1 MGQSGETIYSSWR
14 RVWRQRTVCLNG
26 EDSTA
31 NIDDKFVFLVGPL
44 GLVGGTADIVS
55 ECAIEGVFLSLHFR
69 SYQII

>member
-1 MGQSGETIYSSWR
+1 M
-14 RVWRQRTVCLNG
+14 CLNG